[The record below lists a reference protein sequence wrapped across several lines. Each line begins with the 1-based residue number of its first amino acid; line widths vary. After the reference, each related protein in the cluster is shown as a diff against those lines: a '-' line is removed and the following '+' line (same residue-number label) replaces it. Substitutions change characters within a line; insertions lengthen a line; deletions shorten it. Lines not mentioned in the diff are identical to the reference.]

1 MTTRID
7 RIAAAF
13 ARTAESGRSAALI
26 PYIAAG
32 DPSPAATPALMH
44 ALVEAGADII
54 ELGVPFSDPMADGPV
69 IQRAADRAIAQ
80 GVGLTRV
87 LELVAEFRQTDTT
100 TPVVLMGYAN
110 PIERMGQSEF
120 ASNAERAGVDGVL
133 VVDYPP
139 EEVIEFASTL
149 GAHGIAPIFLL
160 APTSTEARIQSVAK
174 VARGYVYYVSL
185 KGVTGA
191 GSLNTDDV
199 AERVAVIRRHMG
211 DIPVGVGFGIRDAQ
225 SAQRV
230 ARVAD
235 AVVIGSKLIE
245 TMEQAVADAPA
256 AQQTNAA
263 VTAASGWLR
272 TIRHALDQVKRDD
285 ASA

>member
-13 ARTAESGRSAALI
+13 ARTAESGRAAALI

-32 DPSPAATPALMH
+32 DPSPAATVALMH
-44 ALVEAGADII
+44 ALVEAGADVL

-80 GVGLTRV
+80 GVGLARV
-87 LELVAEFRQTDTT
+87 LELVAEFRQRDTE

-120 ASNAERAGVDGVL
+120 AANAERAGVDGVL

-139 EEVIEFASTL
+139 EEVIEFAATL

-160 APTSTEARIQSVAK
+160 APTSTEDRIKAVAQ

-211 DIPVGVGFGIRDAQ
+211 SIPVGVGFGIRDAE

-272 TIRHALDQVKRDD
+272 TIRQALDQVKRDG

>member
-13 ARTAESGRSAALI
+13 ARTAESGRAAALI

-32 DPSPAATPALMH
+32 DPSPSATVALMH
-44 ALVEAGADII
+44 ALVEAGADVL

-80 GVGLTRV
+80 GVGLARV
-87 LELVAEFRQTDTT
+87 LELVAEFRQRDTQ

-120 ASNAERAGVDGVL
+120 AANAERAGVDGVL

-160 APTSTEARIQSVAK
+160 APTSTEARIKAVAQ

-211 DIPVGVGFGIRDAQ
+211 SIPVGVGFGIRDAE

-272 TIRHALDQVKRDD
+272 TIRQALDQVKRDG